1 MSETASTGTEGTQ
14 ETETAAPATEST
26 STTEAT
32 TVEQLPQFAQDL
44 IRNLR
49 NENAAARVKTNEKV
63 TATKAETQSEF
74 EAKLAESNTA
84 HQATQAE
91 LATANL
97 NLAKLN
103 AAIEGGVPTEK
114 ILSVASRL
122 NGTTIEEIKAD
133 VEEVK
138 KLFGVGEPTPRTP
151 VVDPSQGKTGSG
163 APVDGFTSFMQ
174 GLFEQR

>member
-14 ETETAAPATEST
+14 STPATEST

-49 NENAAARVKTNEKV
+49 SENAANRVKTNEKLN
-63 TATKAETQSEF
+63 ATKAETQSEF

-84 HQATQAE
+84 HQATQEQLNAS
-91 LATANL
+91 NL
-97 NLAKLN
+97 SLAKLN

-114 ILSVASRL
+114 LLAVASRL
-122 NGTTIEEIKAD
+122 NGTTAEEIKAD
-133 VEEVK
+133 VEVVK
-138 KLFGVGEPTPRTP
+138 KLFGVGEPSPRTP
-151 VVDPSQGKTGSG
+151 ATDPSQGLGGSG
-163 APVDGFTSFMQ
+163 VASEDGFTSFMQ
-174 GLFEQR
+174 GLFNDRG